1 MSRGE
6 DESVEKEAKRA
17 LSATA
22 GSPAPTAGES
32 IPTGHAAPARW
43 SLHVGPG
50 DPRDNAQQP
59 TSTCSHT
66 TPLIGG
72 RPAAIVVRIEIRWVA
87 SFVMRGASHGGL
99 GVVEVWASV
108 NTV

>member
-17 LSATA
+17 LGATA
-22 GSPAPTAGES
+22 GSPAPTARES
-32 IPTGHAAPARW
+32 IPTGHISPARCR
-43 SLHVGPG
+43 LLVRPG
-50 DPRDNAQQP
+50 DPRDNAQP

-66 TPLIGG
+66 SPLIGG
-72 RPAAIVVRIEIRWVA
+72 RPAAIVFRNEIRWVA
-87 SFVMRGASHGGL
+87 SFVMRGATHGGL
-99 GVVEVWASV
+99 GVVEVGASV